1 MNIPYNETPLFQA
14 GDKIIEG
21 VFKLGEDKE
30 ALIGMIEE
38 TLSVEQVFKL
48 RELCFCS
55 GSFNSLCLI
64 SQPLEFCHLFADL
77 LGIAAER
84 YCFKDIFRRLRSVSS
99 ISSISSGVGR
109 SSGTNCIR
117 SCARFRPSSR
127 RLTLFSRE
135 CRMAYVL
142 DASRL

>member
-48 RELCFCS
+48 RELCFRS
-55 GSFNSLCLI
+55 GSFNSLCLL
-64 SQPLEFCHLFADL
+64 SQPLEFCYLFADL

-84 YCFKDIFRRLRSVSS
+84 YCFKNIFKTASFCIFHLLHLFRSGEIRRHELYQILRPFQAIFETLDPVLK
-99 ISSISSGVGR
+99 GVPHG
-109 SSGTNCIR
+109 IR
-117 SCARFRPSSR
+117 A
-127 RLTLFSRE
+127 
-135 CRMAYVL
+135 
-142 DASRL
+142 